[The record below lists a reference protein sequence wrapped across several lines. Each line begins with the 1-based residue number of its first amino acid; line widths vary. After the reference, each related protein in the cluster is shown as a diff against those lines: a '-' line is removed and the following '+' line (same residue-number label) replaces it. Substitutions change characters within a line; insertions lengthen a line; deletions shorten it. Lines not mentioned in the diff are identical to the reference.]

1 MERLADRRT
10 AGRMLASRLRAY
22 AGRPDVTVLA
32 LPRGGVP
39 VGFEIAAALDAPL
52 DVIVVRKLG
61 VPMYPELAMGAI
73 AGETVSVVNRD
84 VLRDL
89 HIDRASF
96 ERVLAS
102 EREELRRRELAYRG
116 TRAPLPLTDR
126 TVILVDDGLATG
138 ATMQAAVIAV
148 EERHAAEIVVAVPVA
163 SREAVQALSERG
175 HVVVVLDTPEP
186 FDGVG
191 RWYVDFRPTSDE
203 EVIQLLEAA
212 NAPLNRQ

>member
-116 TRAPLPLTDR
+116 TRPPLPLTDR